1 MPLLRKFLLRLTI
14 VVLIL
19 VALYCY
25 QTSNG
30 GHWIVSNLRVRNG
43 SLANLTTTLMV
54 ANYSIK
60 IVQNNYLS
68 STANTLSH
76 NWTDYYN
83 IWCIFTKVASNS
95 PMRRKF
101 QIFVDSLL
109 RLTSVN
115 IAFHVISD
123 NESQNI
129 AQIVIQDVMV
139 NTGKFMK
146 VFYYDVHKL
155 ATQLEDI
162 VSVMSP
168 HFSSKPGTYYS
179 DALFFLSLGMHK
191 IAPSHQKLAVMF
203 DADTKFRRDVKDLFE
218 EFNKF
223 GKEALFGLAPELT
236 PVYRHVLYL
245 YRTKHPTTMFGE
257 PLHKGGYPGYNSGMV
272 LFNLERL
279 RNSLEYNQIVTKN
292 SVDTMTE
299 KYHFKGHLGDQ
310 DFYTLLGMERPE
322 LIHTV
327 DCGWNRQ
334 LCTWWRNRG
343 YVDIFANYS
352 ECHSEI
358 KLWHGN
364 CNTPIPDD

>member
-1 MPLLRKFLLRLTI
+1 MPLLLKVLLRLTI
-14 VVLIL
+14 LALLL

-25 QTSNG
+25 QTSDG
-30 GHWIVSNLRVRNG
+30 RRWIVFNLQTKNA
-43 SLANLTTTLMV
+43 SLANLTTPSAVTV
-54 ANYSIK
+54 YS
-60 IVQNNYLS
+60 VNYLS
-68 STANTLSH
+68 STARILPRNQT
-76 NWTDYYN
+76 NYYN

-101 QIFVDSLL
+101 QVFTESLL
-109 RLTSVN
+109 RFASIN
-115 IAFHVISD
+115 ITFHVISD
-123 NESQNI
+123 DNSQNI
-129 AQIVIQDVMV
+129 AENVIKNVLIS
-139 NTGKFMK
+139 TGKFMK
-146 VFYYDVHKL
+146 VFYYNVHKL
-155 ATQLEDI
+155 AAKLEDI

-179 DALFFLSLGMHK
+179 DALFFISLGLHR
-191 IAPSHQKLAVMF
+191 IAPNHQKLAIMF

-245 YRTKHPTTMFGE
+245 YRNKHPTTMFGE
-257 PLHKGGYPGYNSGMV
+257 PRHKGGYPGYNSGIV
-272 LFNLERL
+272 LLNLERL
-279 RNSLEYNQIVTKN
+279 RKSHVYNEFINKD
-292 SVDTMTE
+292 SVDDMTK

-322 LIHTV
+322 LIHMI

-334 LCTWWRNRG
+334 LCTWWRDRG
-343 YVDIFANYS
+343 YTDVFANYS
-352 ECHSEI
+352 ECHSET

-364 CNTPIPDD
+364 CNTPIPDDK

>member
-1 MPLLRKFLLRLTI
+1 MPLLRKVLLRLM
-14 VVLIL
+14 IL
-19 VALYCY
+19 ALLLLALYCY
-25 QTSNG
+25 QISDGRRGIISSLQMRNTS
-30 GHWIVSNLRVRNG
+30 SP
-43 SLANLTTTLMV
+43 NLTSASAT
-54 ANYSIK
+54 AAYST
-60 IVQNNYLS
+60 NYLP
-68 STANTLSH
+68 STANTLLP
-76 NWTDYYN
+76 NQTNYYN
-83 IWCIFTKVASNS
+83 IWCIFSKVASNS

-109 RLTSVN
+109 SLASVD
-115 IAFHVISD
+115 IIFHVISD
-123 NESQNI
+123 NDSHDI
-129 AQIVIQDVMV
+129 AEIIIKNVMI

-155 ATQLEDI
+155 AVQLEDI

-179 DALFFLSLGMHK
+179 DALFFISLGLHR
-191 IAPSHQKLAVMF
+191 IAPSHQRFAMMF

-218 EFNKF
+218 EFNNF

-245 YRTKHPTTMFGE
+245 YRNKHPKTIFGE
-257 PLHKGGYPGYNSGMV
+257 PWHKGGYPGYNSGMV

-279 RNSLEYNQIVTKN
+279 RKSHIYNKIINKD
-292 SVDTMTE
+292 SVDAMTK

-322 LIHTV
+322 LIHMV

-334 LCTWWRNRG
+334 LCTWWRDRG
-343 YVDIFANYS
+343 YADVFANYS
-352 ECHSEI
+352 ECNSET

>member
-1 MPLLRKFLLRLTI
+1 
-14 VVLIL
+14 
-19 VALYCY
+19 
-25 QTSNG
+25 
-30 GHWIVSNLRVRNG
+30 
-43 SLANLTTTLMV
+43 
-54 ANYSIK
+54 
-60 IVQNNYLS
+60 
-68 STANTLSH
+68 
-76 NWTDYYN
+76 
-83 IWCIFTKVASNS
+83 
-95 PMRRKF
+95 MRRKF
-101 QIFVDSLL
+101 QIFTNSLL
-109 RLTSVN
+109 RFASVD

-123 NESQNI
+123 DDSRDI
-129 AQIVIQDVMV
+129 AAIVIQNVMV

-146 VFYYDVHKL
+146 VFYYNVHQL
-155 ATQLEDI
+155 AEQLEDI

-179 DALFFLSLGMHK
+179 DALFFISLGLHR
-191 IAPSHQKLAVMF
+191 IAPSYQKLAAMF
-203 DADTKFRRDVKDLFE
+203 DADMKFRRDVKDLFE

-245 YRTKHPTTMFGE
+245 YRNKHPMTMFGE
-257 PLHKGGYPGYNSGMV
+257 PRHKGGYPGFNSGMI

-279 RNSLEYNQIVTKN
+279 RESRLYNEIVNKDN
-292 SVDTMTE
+292 VKAMTE

-322 LIHTV
+322 LIHMV

-334 LCTWWRNRG
+334 LCTWWRDRG
-343 YVDIFANYS
+343 YADIFANYS

-364 CNTPIPDD
+364 CNTPIPND